1 MAEIKAQINYGDIKN
16 VVQAMSKKYQVKVG
30 LLASQGGSDDISEN
44 MDVAGLGALQEFGCD
59 IKITK
64 KMAAY
69 LHFKAEELGLP
80 PSDKH
85 GDGYIHIPARS
96 WLQMPIQ
103 RRNAIKNKLI
113 KHFGESKEDIEHYI
127 AKSGDL
133 MSLAIMIGVSAVEQ
147 IQDAFDSNGF
157 GEWAANSALTIADKG
172 SAMPL
177 IGRGRGNDASGHLRQ
192 KITYEVNENG

>member
-1 MAEIKAQINYGDIKN
+1 MVEINAKINYGDIKN

-30 LLASQGGSDDISEN
+30 LLANKGGADDISED
-44 MDVAGLGALQEFGCD
+44 MDLAGLGALQEFGCD

-64 KMAAY
+64 KMAAF

-80 PSDKH
+80 ESDKK

-157 GEWAANSALTIADKG
+157 GEWAANSALTIAQKG

-177 IGRGRGNDASGHLRQ
+177 VDTGSLRQ
-192 KITYEVNENG
+192 AITYEVNENG